1 MKPEELKAFLDAHA
15 EKYNRAAFI
24 DTDPISIPH
33 AYTDKR
39 DREIAGFLAASIAWG
54 QRTTILNNARRL
66 MQWMDHAP
74 YDFIVNHSDRDL
86 KPFASFVHRTFNGD
100 DCLFFVS
107 ALRNVYERYPDLEAV
122 FTEGLAPSGEMFD
135 AIAHFR
141 RRFFETDHLRRSL
154 KHVPNPDAGAAA
166 KRINMF
172 LRWMV
177 RNDGKGVDFGCW
189 ENISPAVLL
198 CPLDVHSGR
207 TARKLGL
214 LTRKQDDRRA
224 VEELTGS
231 LRALHPEDP
240 VKYDFALYGLGV
252 FEKF

>member
-1 MKPEELKAFLDAHA
+1 MKTKDLKSFLDGYVNT
-15 EKYNRAAFI
+15 YNKPSFI
-24 DTDPISIPH
+24 ATDPISIPH
-33 AYTDKR
+33 RYTDKR

-54 QRTTILNNARRL
+54 QRTTILNNARKL
-66 MQWMDHAP
+66 MEWMDHAP
-74 YDFIVNHSDRDL
+74 HQFILQHSSADL
-86 KPFASFVHRTFNGD
+86 KPFAGFVHRTFNGD
-100 DCLFFVS
+100 DCLYFMA
-107 ALRNVYERYPDLEAV
+107 ALRHIYTHYSDMEAV
-122 FTEGLAPSGEMFD
+122 FAEGLAAKGDMFGT
-135 AIAHFR
+135 IHHFR
-141 RRFFETDHLRRSL
+141 TVFLVEEHLPRTR
-154 KHVPNPDAGAAA
+154 KHLPNPEAGAAA

-189 ENISPAVLL
+189 KTISPSVLL

-214 LTRKQDDRRA
+214 LTRTQDDRRA

-231 LRALHPEDP
+231 LRLLNPNDP
-240 VKYDFALYGLGV
+240 VAYDFALYGLGV